1 MTGYSWLLFLHI
13 LAAIVWVG
21 GAIMLNVLNTRN
33 IRSGDPARLATSARE
48 TEWVGTRLIAP
59 TTLVLLVLGL
69 VMVGVNEAW
78 TIGQLWIILALV
90 LFAITFATGAF
101 FLGPEAGRIGKMI
114 EERGAEDPEVRH
126 RLRRVVLVGRIDLV
140 TLIVIV
146 WDMAVKP
153 GL

>member
-1 MTGYSWLLFLHI
+1 MTGYSWLLFFHI

-21 GAIMLNVLNTRN
+21 GAIMLNVLNTRT
-33 IRSGDPARLATSARE
+33 IRSGDPARVAAAARE
-48 TEWVGTRLIAP
+48 TAWVGQRVIAP
-59 TTLVLLVLGL
+59 STLVLLALGIT
-69 VMVGVNEAW
+69 MVAVSEAW

-90 LFAITFATGAF
+90 LFGLTFVTGAF
-101 FLGPEAGRIGKMI
+101 YLGPEAGRIGKLI
-114 EERGAEDPEVRH
+114 EERGAEDPEVRS
-126 RLRRVVLVGRIDLV
+126 RLRRVVIVGRVDLV